1 MYYKQIYVIFA
12 HNICKYG
19 AKISSGDS
27 AVCIL
32 IRSGFHRKR
41 RQHTAQIGKNHLSE
55 LTKYGDIDSGKK
67 APNGN

>member
-12 HNICKYG
+12 PNICKYG
-19 AKISSGDS
+19 AKYQVAIPQCVFWFDQDFTGNG
-27 AVCIL
+27 A
-32 IRSGFHRKR
+32 
-41 RQHTAQIGKNHLSE
+41 HTAQIGKNHLSE